1 MTSKE
6 LVELCEKADTC
17 EKCQYGKAC
26 EAYQMQFKCYPFDIP
41 MKYKFPPEANS
52 DVQIQFPHFII

>member
-6 LVELCEKADTC
+6 LVENCEKLDTC
-17 EKCQYGKAC
+17 EECKYKDAC
-26 EAYQMQFKCYPFDIP
+26 LAYQIQFECFPFDIP

-52 DVQIQFPHFII
+52 DVQIQFPDFII